1 MSIREERR
9 CEPRTELYR
18 IWTVSVESNLFGHRR
33 AQMLDYSAS
42 GMRLALDAGSTLR
55 PGEQLEIHYPGTGF
69 SYRAAVAWCRQ
80 DNTQTIVGACLLEVA
95 SAVRQAC

>member
-42 GMRLALDAGSTLR
+42 GMRLLLDGGSAFR
-55 PGEQLEIHYPGTGF
+55 PGEQLEIHYPGTGL
-69 SYRAAVAWCRQ
+69 SYLTAVAWCRQ
-80 DNTQTIVGACLLEVA
+80 DGRQVMVGARLLH
-95 SAVRQAC
+95 AVSSGRQAS